1 MAVGMPPSEA
11 LRDLELGEADLQH
24 DEREARDLVPA
35 ESSSDQTEDCD
46 CGVRPCCR
54 IRALIGARPPAVNNT
69 IRNFLWADSGLGN
82 IAALTAD

>member
-54 IRALIGARPPAVNNT
+54 IRALIVLIPNKAELPGV
-69 IRNFLWADSGLGN
+69 WK
-82 IAALTAD
+82 